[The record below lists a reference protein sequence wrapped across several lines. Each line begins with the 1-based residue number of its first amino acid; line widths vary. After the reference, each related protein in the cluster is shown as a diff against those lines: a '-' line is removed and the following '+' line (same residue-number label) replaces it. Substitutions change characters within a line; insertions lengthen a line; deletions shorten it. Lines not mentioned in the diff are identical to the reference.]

1 MTRVRPREAPSPGVS
16 GWTPQLWQENSERER
31 LLAGLERNLQGSY
44 SPEPAP
50 GTPRVLAAA
59 REGTPIPQAVWK
71 PLIATLPSAAG
82 PPGFL
87 ILAASCPH
95 LPTATVCPWTQFGVR
110 ALLISHSGSA
120 RNYQA

>member
-1 MTRVRPREAPSPGVS
+1 MNEGPPQGSPSLLGSRVGPHSCGRR
-16 GWTPQLWQENSERER
+16 TQRER
-31 LLAGLERNLQGSY
+31 LSAGLERNLQGSY

-87 ILAASCPH
+87 ILVASCPH